1 MAKNS
6 KDSYASLSGTE
17 RAAVFM
23 LTISEENVA
32 KIYTLME
39 EDEIKQIS
47 HVMSTLGS
55 VKAEIVER
63 IINEFTLEM
72 SESVSFVGNMETT
85 ERLLVKSLGKEKVDA
100 IMEEIRGPAGK
111 NTWEKLA
118 NVNEET
124 LASFLKNEYP
134 QTVALVMTKIAPA
147 HAAKVLSV
155 LPEDLTFEVIMRML
169 TIDSV
174 KKEMLDGIERTLRAE
189 FINNLSRTQKL
200 DSNELMAEIFNN
212 LDRTNETKYMGLLEE
227 RDPESAEK
235 IKNLMFTFDDLV
247 SLDGAAIQTILRKVD
262 KSLLP
267 IALKGASEGVKQL
280 FFDNMSSRASKI
292 LEEDIESLG
301 PVRLRDVDEA
311 QNKLISATKELAAQ
325 GQITID
331 SGSKDELVY

>member
-1 MAKNS
+1 MPSS
-6 KDSYASLSGTE
+6 KDSYASLNGTE
-17 RAAVFM
+17 KAAVVM

-32 KIYTLME
+32 KMFTLME
-39 EDEIKQIS
+39 EDEIKAIS
-47 HVMSTLGS
+47 HVMSSLGS

-63 IINEFTLEM
+63 IINEFTIEM
-72 SESVSFVGNMETT
+72 SESLSFVGNMETT
-85 ERLLVKSLGKEKVDA
+85 ERLLIKSLGKERVDS

-111 NTWEKLA
+111 NTWEKLT

-134 QTVALVMTKIAPA
+134 QTVALVMTKISPG

-189 FINNLSRTQKL
+189 FINNLSRTQTL
-200 DSNELMAEIFNN
+200 DSNELMAEVFNN
-212 LDRTNETKYMGLLEE
+212 LDRANETKYMNLLEE
-227 RDPESAEK
+227 RDPEAAEK
-235 IKNLMFTFDDLV
+235 IKNLMFTFDDLIN
-247 SLDGAAIQTILRKVD
+247 LDSASIQTILRKVD
-262 KSLLP
+262 KAQLP
-267 IALKGASEGVKQL
+267 LALKGASDGVKQL
-280 FFDNMSSRASKI
+280 FLDNMSSRASKI

-311 QNKLISATKELAAQ
+311 QNKLIAVTKELASL
-325 GQITID
+325 GEITID